1 MKKVEYT
8 KLMNELEK
16 GLSEQYGKDNVEVI
30 DTDEARNNTDITQEI
45 KVNDVRFPVE
55 IKVTYNQIDDWKTST
70 NQYGVTTEY
79 KAVAE
84 MRSAH
89 FEVSRTVNDKVIERF
104 VEVEKVVRN
113 DKDYFKFVTEI
124 SIDNIIIGKEVH
136 EIQTKDVYYSKD
148 DWYSPLSQ
156 YIKIYVLGNG
166 ITPNAHFKI

>member
-8 KLMNELEK
+8 RLINELEK

-70 NQYGVTTEY
+70 NKYGHTTEY

-89 FEVSRTVNDKVIERF
+89 FEVSRKINDKVIERF
-104 VEVEKVVRN
+104 VEVETVVRN
-113 DKDYFKFVTEI
+113 EKDYFKFVTEI
-124 SIDNIIIGKEVH
+124 TMDNILIGKEVQ
-136 EIQTKDVYYSKD
+136 EIQTKDVYYSKKD
-148 DWYSPLSQ
+148 NFSPLSQ
-156 YIKIYVLGNG
+156 YVKNYVLGNG
-166 ITPNAHFKI
+166 VTPNYNFS